1 VNIQKIAYQR
11 VHTRSDRT
19 VRNFLTR
26 IQVLDE
32 TLGRI
37 LELAV
42 VVVLHDGVLHLLLH
56 VQGLTHI
63 EIIMKTNVV
72 KAKILSNQVKED
84 SPGKQH

>member
-1 VNIQKIAYQR
+1 
-11 VHTRSDRT
+11 
-19 VRNFLTR
+19 VRNFLTK
-26 IQVLDE
+26 IQIFVEAFGRVLE
-32 TLGRI
+32 VT
-37 LELAV
+37 V

-63 EIIMKTNVV
+63 KTIMKTNVV